1 MNERP
6 STNPTTSRPPRADP
20 PGAPPAHLAHHGLP
34 SELRGQTVLV
44 TGARGFLGRHLVRR
58 LLADGAVVHATSR
71 GPRVSESDAVVR
83 TAPGPTWHSCDVS
96 DPDQVDD
103 LITRIQ
109 PQVVFHLASRVEGH
123 REHALAL
130 PMLEANT
137 RAAVAVMTAAQGQPG
152 CRVVL
157 AGSVEEPRDEAAP
170 CSPYA
175 AAKAAATGYAR
186 LFASQWD
193 LPVTVLRIA
202 MVYGPDQPDTTKLV
216 PYVIDCFLRGRQ
228 PQLGSGTRLVDWVYI
243 DDVIDAFVQA
253 AREPQAPGVVADI
266 GTGEGH
272 TIAEVVRTLARL
284 TGHDRPVHFG
294 ERDDRRHD
302 VAHLADPG
310 LAVTALNWRPRTGLS
325 EGLARTV
332 NWRRSL
338 LDLESHQLT
347 G

>member
-1 MNERP
+1 MIEHAPNDP
-6 STNPTTSRPPRADP
+6 ATSPPHRFDP
-20 PGAPPAHLAHHGLP
+20 PGAPPQRLAQRGFP
-34 SELRGQTVLV
+34 AELGGRTVLI

-58 LLADGAVVHATSR
+58 LLAHGAVVHATSR
-71 GPRVSESDAVVR
+71 RPQVCEVTRGTV
-83 TAPGPTWHSCDVS
+83 GPTWHRCDVS
-96 DPDQVDD
+96 DPGQVDD
-103 LITRIQ
+103 LVVRVQ
-109 PQVVFHLASRVEGH
+109 PDVIFHLASRVEGH

-175 AAKAAATGYAR
+175 AAKSAATSYAR

-202 MVYGPDQPDTTKLV
+202 MVYGPDQPDTSKLV
-216 PYVIDCFLRGRQ
+216 PYVIDCFLGGRQ
-228 PQLGSGTRLVDWVYI
+228 PQLGSGTRMVDWVYI
-243 DDVIDAFVQA
+243 DDVVDAFVQA
-253 AREPQAPGVVADI
+253 AREPQASGVVADI
-266 GTGEGH
+266 GTGVGH
-272 TIAEVVRTLARL
+272 TIADVVECLARL
-284 TGHDRPVHFG
+284 TGHGRAVDFG
-294 ERDDRRHD
+294 GLDDRRHD
-302 VAHLADPG
+302 VAHLADPE
-310 LAVTALNWRPRTGLS
+310 LAATALNWRPRIELS

-332 NWRRSL
+332 RWRRSQ

>member
-1 MNERP
+1 MSAHP
-6 STNPTTSRPPRADP
+6 PTGTATPLPHRADP
-20 PGAPPAHLAHHGLP
+20 PDASSQRLAHREP
-34 SELRGQTVLV
+34 PVDLRGQTVLV

-71 GPRVSESDAVVR
+71 QPQVSDSAAVVR
-83 TAPGPTWHSCDVS
+83 RAAGPTWHRCDVS
-96 DPDQVDD
+96 DPGQVDD
-103 LITRIQ
+103 LIARVQ
-109 PQVVFHLASRVEGH
+109 PEVIFHLASRVEGH

-170 CSPYA
+170 SSPYA

-216 PYVIDCFLRGRQ
+216 PYVIDCFLGGRQ

-243 DDVIDAFVQA
+243 DDVVDAFVQA

-272 TIAEVVRTLARL
+272 TIADVVRTLARL

-332 NWRRSL
+332 NWRRSQ

>member
-1 MNERP
+1 MIEHALNDPATSPPLR
-6 STNPTTSRPPRADP
+6 SDPT
-20 PGAPPAHLAHHGLP
+20 GAPSQRLARCGLP
-34 SELRGQTVLV
+34 AELRGRTVLV

-58 LLADGAVVHATSR
+58 LLAHGAVVHATSR
-71 GPRVSESDAVVR
+71 RPQVCEAAAATRR
-83 TAPGPTWHSCDVS
+83 TVGPTWHRCDVS
-96 DPDQVDD
+96 DPEQVDD
-103 LITRIQ
+103 LVVRVQ
-109 PQVVFHLASRVEGH
+109 PEVIFHLASRVEGH

-175 AAKAAATGYAR
+175 AAKSAATGYAR
-186 LFASQWD
+186 LFATQWD

-202 MVYGPDQPDTTKLV
+202 MVYGPDQPDTAKLV
-216 PYVIDCFLRGRQ
+216 PYVIDCFLAGRQ
-228 PQLGSGTRLVDWVYI
+228 PQLGSGTRVVDWVYI
-243 DDVIDAFVQA
+243 DDVVDAFIRA
-253 AREPQAPGVVADI
+253 AREPEAPGVVADI
-266 GTGEGH
+266 GTGKGH
-272 TIAEVVRTLARL
+272 TIADVVRNLARL
-284 TGHDRPVHFG
+284 TGHRRPVDFG
-294 ERDDRRHD
+294 GLDDRRHD

-310 LAVTALNWRPRTGLS
+310 LAATALNWRPRIELS

-332 NWRRSL
+332 DWRRSQ